1 MDNRGQGSGMTFKET
16 SKRSMDVFDEP
27 GSIVQPV
34 GVKLILKGRDI
45 PAGTRA
51 PEEYQRIP
59 WCEAYP

>member
-34 GVKLILKGRDI
+34 GVKLILKGHEI
-45 PAGTRA
+45 PEGTRT
-51 PEEYQRIP
+51 PGEYQRIP
-59 WCEAYP
+59 WCEA